1 MMRPARPLT
10 PFECPCVKRDYR
22 HPRHNAAYTFHW
34 SFGNKK
40 LQGGI
45 VAFGLP
51 AYRSESGFAV
61 CPMAGS
67 CAGLCYARQGQYV
80 LPTVKTPREHNLA
93 WLRSHSAEDFASAMG
108 TDLQAMHPAWQ
119 IVRIHDSGDF
129 FTPAY
134 LAAWIAVAKAHPTLT
149 FYGYTKMIR
158 LLAQV
163 WDQMPPNMRL
173 VQSVGGKE
181 DGAIDWARPH
191 ARIFATAADLQA
203 SGYTDCSHSDQP
215 VYEGAVRIGLVYHGS
230 RPLTSDQVVQLQTST
245 AGLAA

>member
-1 MMRPARPLT
+1 VRPVKTLT
-10 PFECPCVKRDYR
+10 PFACTCTKRDYR
-22 HPRHNAAYTFHW
+22 HPALGAAYTFHW

-40 LQGGI
+40 LTEGI

-51 AYRSESGFAV
+51 AYRSATGFAV

-80 LPTVKTPREHNLA
+80 LPNVEQPREHNLA
-93 WLRSHSAEDFASAMG
+93 WLRSHSAEDFASAMRADVG
-108 TDLQAMHPAWQ
+108 ALHRSWK

-134 LAAWIAVAKAHPTLT
+134 LRAWRDVARQHPTRL

-158 LLAQV
+158 LLQQV
-163 WDQMPPNMRL
+163 WDQLPPNMRL
-173 VQSVGGKE
+173 VQSFGGKE
-181 DGAIDWARPH
+181 DKYIDMARPH
-191 ARIFATAADLQA
+191 ARIFATTEDLVA

>member
-1 MMRPARPLT
+1 MRRPPALT
-10 PFECPCVKRDYR
+10 PFACACVKRDYR
-22 HPRHNAAYTFHW
+22 HPRHDAAYTFHW

-51 AYRSESGFAV
+51 AYRSATGFAV

-93 WLRSHSAEDFASAMG
+93 WLRSHSAEDFVSAMRA
-108 TDLQAMHPAWQ
+108 DVAAMHPAWQ
-119 IVRIHDSGDF
+119 VVRIHDGGDF
-129 FTPAY
+129 YTPAY
-134 LAAWIAVAKAHPTLT
+134 LRAWSDVAKQHPTLT

-158 LLAQV
+158 LLEQV
-163 WDQMPPNMRL
+163 WDAVPPNMRL
-173 VQSVGGKE
+173 VQSFGGKE
-181 DGAIDWARPH
+181 DRCIDVARPH
-191 ARIFATAADLQA
+191 ARIFATAADLDA

-215 VYEGAVRIGLVYHGS
+215 VYEGAVRIGLVYHGTK
-230 RPLTSDQVVQLQTST
+230 RLTGDQVVQLQTST